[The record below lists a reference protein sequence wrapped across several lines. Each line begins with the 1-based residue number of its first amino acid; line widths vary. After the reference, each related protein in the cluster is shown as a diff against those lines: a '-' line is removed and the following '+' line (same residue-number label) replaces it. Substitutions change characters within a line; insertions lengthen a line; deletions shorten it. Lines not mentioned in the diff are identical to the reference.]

1 MQSLDRYL
9 GIALSGSYLSYCLI
23 VKDVLRKA
31 GSISLRCSSL
41 QHPSRIAEAFK
52 MLRGSMSPAETPG
65 STSPACFVGMRGDN
79 VTPRSDLAARRA
91 YNRCRV
97 RTIVECQS
105 DAIFGNKPVIFK
117 ERELYST
124 IGRLSR
130 IMHAHLMAGRITN
143 EKIMGTS
150 CLVTCA
156 RKRFTSLLSVD
167 AAQFS
172 GIAVAWATAVCLKR
186 RMEIESM
193 KLDES
198 FMQSVESRVRRDRIV
213 VELAEMLEKNKDAA
227 AAADLQEAL
236 RSRISSLVDKHLDKL
251 V

>member
-31 GSISLRCSSL
+31 GSVSLRCSSV

-52 MLRGSMSPAETPG
+52 MLRSSMTPSETPG
-65 STSPACFVGMRGDN
+65 STSPVCFVGMRGDN
-79 VTPRSDLAARRA
+79 VTPRSELAARRA

-117 ERELYST
+117 ERELYAT
-124 IGRLSR
+124 
-130 IMHAHLMAGRITN
+130 MGRITN
-143 EKIMGTS
+143 EKIMGTT
-150 CLVTCA
+150 CLVKCA

-198 FMQSVESRVRRDRIV
+198 FMQSVESRVKRDRIV
-213 VELAEMLEKNKDAA
+213 AELVATLEKNKDAA
-227 AAADLQEAL
+227 AASDLQEAL